1 MLNRIKKRHIALLV
15 LLAVAAV
22 ATVFYLRTD
31 QNGNLFVVRPYDQE
45 KDFHALVK
53 LMNDNKYWIS
63 ERPDF
68 SPEKTLLLRA
78 PRDNPDLKGS
88 VKINVVE
95 AEDKT
100 GGFIAY
106 HKKAPDHGFIWLLA
120 VDKYFRGRGF
130 GEKLMT
136 SALEEF
142 KSQGVSYVTLMT
154 RLHNKPAIALYRK
167 LGFTEKYRE
176 EDRGLIFMIKRN
188 L

>member
-1 MLNRIKKRHIALLV
+1 MLNRIKKRHIALLT
-15 LLAVAAV
+15 LLAAAIV
-22 ATVFYLRTD
+22 ATIFYLRTD
-31 QNGNLFVVRPYDQE
+31 QNGNLFVIRPYDQT

-53 LMNDNKYWIS
+53 IMNDNKYLIS

-78 PRDNPDLKGS
+78 PRDNPELKGS

-95 AEDKT
+95 AENKT

-130 GEKLMT
+130 GEKLMM
-136 SALEEF
+136 SALDEF
-142 KSQGVSYVTLMT
+142 KSQGVTYVTLTT
-154 RLHNKPAIALYRK
+154 RLNNKPAINLYKK
-167 LGFTEKYRE
+167 LGFTEKSRE